1 MRAGKD
7 NLTARLSICVYIIF
21 VITLFIIREVE
32 VQAFVAAFVLL
43 IAVMLLPLKKMKRG
57 LVPITVFLLFTF
69 GGNLFFH
76 PGRII
81 YTNSFL
87 TVTDEGLR
95 FAGIR
100 TLRVFSMLY
109 GAKILT
115 GLLSIDRMIGA
126 FERMLMPLER
136 LGVPVKDFFSVTALT
151 LKSFPVLIDYL
162 GKTYR
167 EEIRNNGI
175 KGFRRRIG
183 HMVSFMMPVFVK
195 SMRSPES
202 FFEAGDEKNG

>member
-1 MRAGKD
+1 M
-7 NLTARLSICVYIIF
+7 TARLSICVYIFF
-21 VITLFIIREVE
+21 VISLFIIREVE
-32 VQAFVAAFVLL
+32 VQAIAATLVLL
-43 IAVMLLPLKKMKRG
+43 VAMILLPLKKIKRG
-57 LVPITVFLLFTF
+57 LVPISVFLLFTF

-76 PGRII
+76 PGRIV
-81 YTNSFL
+81 YANTLL
-87 TVTDEGLR
+87 TITDEGLR
-95 FAGIR
+95 LAGMR

-115 GLLSIDRMIGA
+115 GLLSIDGMVDA
-126 FERMLMPLER
+126 FERMLMPLQR

-175 KGFRRRIG
+175 RGFRRRIA

-202 FFEAGDEKNG
+202 FFGAGDKKDG

>member
-1 MRAGKD
+1 MI
-7 NLTARLSICVYIIF
+7 ARLSICGYILF
-21 VITLFIIREVE
+21 VIGLFIVRDVE
-32 VQAFVAAFVLL
+32 VQIFVAASVFLL
-43 IAVMLLPLKKMKRG
+43 ALILLPMKKIRSG
-57 LVPITVFLLFTF
+57 AVPIAVFLLFTF

-81 YTNSFL
+81 YAGSFL

-95 FAGIR
+95 FAGLR

-115 GLLSIDRMIGA
+115 GLLSIDRMIDA
-126 FERMLMPLER
+126 FERMLSPLEKI
-136 LGVPVKDFFSVTALT
+136 GVPVKDFFSVTALT

-162 GKTYR
+162 GRTYR
-167 EEIRNNGI
+167 EDVRNNGI
-175 KGFRRRIG
+175 TGFRRRIG

-195 SMRSPES
+195 SIRSPES
-202 FFEAGDEKNG
+202 FFEGKDTRNG